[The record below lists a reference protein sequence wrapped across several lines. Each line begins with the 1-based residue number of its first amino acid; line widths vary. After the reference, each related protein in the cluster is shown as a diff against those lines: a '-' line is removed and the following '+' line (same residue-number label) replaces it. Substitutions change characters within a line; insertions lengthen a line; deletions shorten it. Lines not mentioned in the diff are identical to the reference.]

1 MATSYPARARREAI
15 SLPIPELAPV
25 TITDGRAV
33 IAAHS
38 RKRQA
43 DRGGEPSSAVDDGH
57 GEAIVTLRA
66 YGLQSRRGKA
76 RVARHQVKHSA
87 CSLDG
92 RIGAGGVGDRAV
104 ANHVVDNDE
113 GARPGKLDGPLEI
126 AGIVWL
132 VGVNEDEIERTEPLL
147 LNDWEPVECGA
158 DTNFHAVGKTGAL
171 DVGFGYVRVL
181 WVELEG
187 YHAAARREGACEPN
201 CAIAAQRA

>member
-33 IAAHS
+33 IAARS

-43 DRGGEPSSAVDDGH
+43 DRGGG
-57 GEAIVTLRA
+57 
-66 YGLQSRRGKA
+66 
-76 RVARHQVKHSA
+76 
-87 CSLDG
+87 
-92 RIGAGGVGDRAV
+92 GDRAV

-132 VGVNEDEIERTEPLL
+132 VGVDEDEIERTEPLF
-147 LNDWEPVECGA
+147 LNDGERVEC
-158 DTNFHAVGKTGAL
+158 
-171 DVGFGYVRVL
+171 
-181 WVELEG
+181 
-187 YHAAARREGACEPN
+187 
-201 CAIAAQRA
+201 